1 MPLTCAWLAEQSAIR
16 AVMMMYTLFIDD
28 GSVYKVNELTG
39 GFVANLSTRMMNGLF
54 HNLDSLHRTVFHL
67 LAHDVQAVLHFIQAH
82 T

>member
-1 MPLTCAWLAEQSAIR
+1 
-16 AVMMMYTLFIDD
+16 MMMYTLFIDD

-67 LAHDVQAVLHFIQAH
+67 LAHDVQALKGFVAH
-82 T
+82 TAL